1 MRMRNK
7 MLLVAAMIAFS
18 VPSANA
24 DLPDASVYVG
34 IYGGGHLSFGD
45 WSMGDIRSEGVDL
58 EDAGVVGLRLGGQF
72 LQWLSLEAH
81 LGYLP
86 GQSGETTRNDING
99 NPVDV
104 AERSAHILDYG
115 GMLRF
120 MAPMET
126 VGIYLGV
133 GGGGYT
139 VVGGDIGEATD
150 WHADAA
156 LGAQIML
163 HDLVAMRI
171 EARHIFTPGVQDEA
185 YNFELTLGFDFFA
198 WRTEDDRDGDGIDD
212 EVDAC
217 PDTPGVESA
226 KGCPDK
232 DGDGIADSTDECPD
246 VAGPADTGG
255 CPDKDGDK
263 IKDSADRCPEVP
275 GVAEFKGCPDTDND
289 SIADPDDKCPK
300 VPGIAQFNGCPDT
313 DKDGIQDSADKCPKQ
328 PGPAKT
334 QGCPDADGDG
344 IADSEDKCPKVFGL
358 VENQGCL
365 PKVVAEKFQGAM
377 KGIYFKTGKS
387 DIKKQSF
394 KVLDEAIAIM
404 NQYKSVRVRVEGH
417 TDDRGSD
424 EKNLELSQARAAS
437 VKTYLVSKGI
447 AADRIDS
454 AGFGETKPIASNK
467 TGKGRAE
474 NRRIEFRVITR

>member
-7 MLLVAAMIAFS
+7 MLLAAIVVAFG

-45 WSMGDIRSEGVDL
+45 WSMADIRAEGVDI
-58 EDAGVVGLRLGGQF
+58 EDAGVIGLRLGGQF
-72 LQWLSLEAH
+72 LNWLSLEGH

-86 GQSGETTRNDING
+86 GQSAEATETNG
-99 NPVDV
+99 NGDV
-104 AERSAHILDYG
+104 INIPSRSAHILDYG
-115 GMLRF
+115 AMLRF
-120 MAPMET
+120 MAPMDV

-139 VVGGDIGEATD
+139 VVGGDIGDGTD

-163 HDLVAMRI
+163 HDLVAMRV

-185 YNFELTLGFDFFA
+185 YNFQISLGFDFMA
-198 WRTEDDRDGDGIDD
+198 WRTEDDRDKDGIDD
-212 EVDAC
+212 ETDAC
-217 PDTPGVESA
+217 PDTPGVASA

-232 DGDGIADSTDECPD
+232 DGDGIADDKDECPD
-246 VAGPADTGG
+246 VAGPADTKG
-255 CPDKDGDK
+255 CPDKDGDR
-263 IKDSADRCPEVP
+263 IKDAADDCPETP
-275 GVAEFKGCPDTDND
+275 GVAEFKGCADTDGD
-289 SIADPDDKCPK
+289 KIADPKDKCPK
-300 VPGIAQFNGCPDT
+300 VPGIAKFAGCPDT
-313 DKDGIQDSADKCPKQ
+313 DGDGIEDAKDKCPKQ

-344 IADSEDKCPKVFGL
+344 IADADDKCPKVFGL

-365 PKVVAEKFQGAM
+365 PKAVAEKFQGAM

-394 KVLDEAIAIM
+394 KVLDEAVAIM
-404 NQYKSVRVRVEGH
+404 NKFKSVRVRVEGH
-417 TDDRGSD
+417 TDARGPD
-424 EKNLELSQARAAS
+424 DKNMILSEARAQS
-437 VKTYLVSKGI
+437 VKDYLVSKGV
-447 AADRIDS
+447 AADRIE
-454 AGFGETKPIASNK
+454 AKGFGETKPVADNK
-467 TGKGRAE
+467 KAKGRAE
-474 NRRIEFRVITR
+474 NRRIEFQVITR

>member
-86 GQSGETTRNDING
+86 GQSAETTRNDING
-99 NPVDV
+99 NPVDI

-198 WRTEDDRDGDGIDD
+198 WRTEDDRDGDGLG
-212 EVDAC
+212 DAC
-217 PDTPGVESA
+217 DPEPDRFNYQLRGQMMTFGGRGV
-226 KGCPDK
+226 D
-232 DGDGIADSTDECPD
+232 
-246 VAGPADTGG
+246 
-255 CPDKDGDK
+255 
-263 IKDSADRCPEVP
+263 
-275 GVAEFKGCPDTDND
+275 
-289 SIADPDDKCPK
+289 
-300 VPGIAQFNGCPDT
+300 
-313 DKDGIQDSADKCPKQ
+313 
-328 PGPAKT
+328 
-334 QGCPDADGDG
+334 
-344 IADSEDKCPKVFGL
+344 
-358 VENQGCL
+358 
-365 PKVVAEKFQGAM
+365 
-377 KGIYFKTGKS
+377 
-387 DIKKQSF
+387 
-394 KVLDEAIAIM
+394 M
-404 NQYKSVRVRVEGH
+404 NH
-417 TDDRGSD
+417 T
-424 EKNLELSQARAAS
+424 LH
-437 VKTYLVSKGI
+437 SKGTLG
-447 AADRIDS
+447 AQEGQSD
-454 AGFGETKPIASNK
+454 NY
-467 TGKGRAE
+467 
-474 NRRIEFRVITR
+474 RVKATLGQ